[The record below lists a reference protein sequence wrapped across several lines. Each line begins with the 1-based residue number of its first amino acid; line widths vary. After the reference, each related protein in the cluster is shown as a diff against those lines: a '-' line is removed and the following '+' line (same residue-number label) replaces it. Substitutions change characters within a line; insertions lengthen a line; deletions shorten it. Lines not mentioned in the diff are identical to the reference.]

1 MTRQDVER
9 ILQQRLE
16 LVALVGDPCPAEE
29 TLKLMAGDEVLTGP
43 LAGWTRREYHATSH
57 CKLADHETTYMAEY
71 WMAEWSGKPN
81 TAKRERHEQEARNK
95 LYESV
100 YGPPMAY
107 RAKAFGAFE
116 AFNQSLKDRL
126 YEIADWPCKYPS
138 KADGEEILWSDGE
151 SYYLNLILAGPPGT
165 GKTHL
170 AAAVYN
176 NHRVEGFG
184 GEEFIRSETLVR
196 KFKEKEQKESALF
209 LRYGDGEEDPK
220 NKLDEGCRLLV
231 IDDVGVDKSAYA
243 RQILTEVIDRRNA
256 AGLHTVITTNMKK
269 VETQEYFGER
279 GLSRLFH
286 RGLVFVLEGDD
297 YRAKITVD
305 PVCRPLHG

>member
-16 LVALVGDPCPAEE
+16 LVALVGNPCSAEE
-29 TLKLMAGDEVLTGP
+29 TLKLMAGDEVLTGA
-43 LAGWTRREYHATSH
+43 LAGWTMREYNATSH
-57 CKLADHETTYMAEY
+57 CALADHEATYMAKY

-100 YGPPMAY
+100 YGPPVAY
-107 RAKAFGAFE
+107 RAKGFGNFE
-116 AFNQSLKDRL
+116 ASNQSLKDRL
-126 YEIADWPCKYPS
+126 YEISDWPCKYPS

-151 SYYLNLILAGPPGT
+151 SFYLNLILAGPPGT

-170 AAAVYN
+170 ATAAHH
-176 NHRVEGFG
+176 NHRQQGFAG
-184 GEEFIRSETLVR
+184 VEFIRSETLVR

-209 LRYGDGEEDPK
+209 LRYGDGLEDPK
-220 NKLDEGCRLLV
+220 NELDEGCRLLI
-231 IDDVGVDKSAYA
+231 IDDVGVDKNPYA

-256 AGLHTVITTNMKK
+256 AGLYTLITTNM
-269 VETQEYFGER
+269 ERWEIQEYFGER
-279 GLSRLFH
+279 GASRLFH
-286 RGLVFVLEGDD
+286 RCLVFALPGDD
-297 YRAKITVD
+297 YRYKVPSA
-305 PVCRPLHG
+305 PAQ